1 MSIAQQK
8 NPRDKQWSTHE
19 TKAFPYNH
27 FVSPPKT
34 KGLQLNASAAIVC
47 RQLKPSVTQ
56 QGGGGKWSIPKQ
68 NVSGGAGEKAQRLTD
83 STWPFGDQ
91 ELGGV
96 RTHQTFPTLVEI
108 YSSRKKTNTLLR
120 KLILED
126 KEGFKV
132 ASFFK
137 NRLIYSSLA
146 VNSSFSDNKYLF
158 ITKEER
164 SRGC

>member
-1 MSIAQQK
+1 
-8 NPRDKQWSTHE
+8 
-19 TKAFPYNH
+19 
-27 FVSPPKT
+27 
-34 KGLQLNASAAIVC
+34 
-47 RQLKPSVTQ
+47 
-56 QGGGGKWSIPKQ
+56 
-68 NVSGGAGEKAQRLTD
+68 
-83 STWPFGDQ
+83 
-91 ELGGV
+91 
-96 RTHQTFPTLVEI
+96 VEI